1 MLSPLTRQEQI
12 VIVGLANGKTVK
24 TISGEMGIAVKT
36 VDSHKGNLM
45 RKLDLHST
53 AAVVIYAIKHKLID
67 ISECPEP

>member
-1 MLSPLTRQEQI
+1 
-12 VIVGLANGKTVK
+12 
-24 TISGEMGIAVKT
+24 MGIAVKT